1 MAPVKPKNPAGMTDA
16 EIEGYARRFEES
28 RPEDW
33 KPGKKGRPPL
43 GDDYPSPRIQVRVP
57 SPLYR
62 AVNERAH
69 DEGTTVS
76 ALVRRL
82 LEGYAGSKREG

>member
-1 MAPVKPKNPAGMTDA
+1 MTMKSKSGA
-16 EIEGYARRFEES
+16 EMTPEYLDNVADWFEHEAK
-28 RPEDW
+28 PEDFRPR
-33 KPGKKGRPPL
+33 KAGRPPL
-43 GDDYPSPRIQVRVP
+43 GADYPAPRIQVRVP

-62 AVNERAH
+62 AVNKRAH

-82 LEGYAGSKREG
+82 LEGYAGAPKQ